1 MTWDVT
7 FHMGVRED
15 LRVPCGPFTYL
26 EEALTRNTAQRFFIC
41 GEFAYQ
47 DPTYKDPT
55 YPTASPIPA
64 IVTELVVHTPAERRL
79 FLDNIVTMLELMEAQ
94 RDVDRN

>member
-1 MTWDVT
+1 VTWDVI
-7 FHMGVRED
+7 FHMDVRGD

-26 EEALTRNTAQRFFIC
+26 EESLTRNTAQRFFIC
-41 GEFAYQ
+41 GEFER
-47 DPTYKDPT
+47 PHVDPT

-64 IVTELVVHTPAERRL
+64 IVTELVVHTHAERRL